1 MILKEL
7 FGFDSTESAV
17 VPDALSGTDKQTL
30 VDILCDAATMMPF
43 TAAEAKTAVA
53 YMLLRSFREGEV
65 IIAEG
70 SRTNLDYMLWVL
82 EGEATFEAF
91 AGSGAGRSVTVTVLG
106 AGSALGTMSM
116 VDGEP
121 RSLQGIASMPTRCA
135 MLTRSQLKKLCRDHP
150 QVGIKLMA
158 VLCLIFSQTLRN
170 LTTKFKCHVRLNNA
184 LNAELMGKDA
194 ASFEFEDAL

>member
-1 MILKEL
+1 MMLKEL
-7 FGFDSTESAV
+7 FGLESTESVV
-17 VPDALSGTDKQTL
+17 VPDVLSGTSKQL
-30 VDILCDAATMMPF
+30 MVDILCGAPTMMPF
-43 TAAEAKTAVA
+43 TMAEAKIAA
-53 YMLLRSFREGEV
+53 AHMSLRCYSEREL
-65 IIAEG
+65 IIREG

-91 AGSGAGRSVTVTVLG
+91 AGSGAGKPVTVTVLG

-121 RSLQGIASMPTRCA
+121 RSLQGVASMPTRCA
-135 MLTRSQLKKLCRDHP
+135 MLTRSQLKKLCGDHP

-158 VLCLIFSQTLRN
+158 VLCLIFSQTLRS

-194 ASFEFEDAL
+194 ASFEFE